1 MCHQIFMLFYKIYSF
16 STELA
21 EYQDFLIFF
30 VSYEEIEI
38 FAKQLLAYSNSR
50 IILFALS
57 TTDAS
62 REAR

>member
-1 MCHQIFMLFYKIYSF
+1 MSKYDWEYESFHQIS
-16 STELA
+16 
-21 EYQDFLIFF
+21 

-38 FAKQLLAYSNSR
+38 FAKQLLAYSNSK

>member
-1 MCHQIFMLFYKIYSF
+1 MLFYKIYSF
-16 STELA
+16 STELSK
-21 EYQDFLIFF
+21 YQDFPFF
-30 VSYEEIEI
+30 SVSYEEIEI
-38 FAKQLLAYSNSR
+38 FAKQLLAYSSSR

>member
-1 MCHQIFMLFYKIYSF
+1 MLFYKTQAF
-16 STELA
+16 STELV
-21 EYQDFLIFF
+21 EYQDFPIFF